1 LDALGERIVLLVAAC
16 SLAALLAHFLLT
28 SCSLLAHVPF
38 PTASP
43 PLPHSYI
50 LGIPV
55 LFYAVLKLAREEN
68 VTKCLIDM
76 RKNEN
81 LQARYLAMARADI
94 EVSGKL
100 YVVPDNDE
108 EVREVVGS
116 FLRRKNLR
124 SHKLLSQI
132 GFIVESYQEHAWF
145 YEMWELVRKLFLVG
159 VSGAEKKERRRRRK
173 EEGEGR
179 RRRSGIDRWY

>member
-1 LDALGERIVLLVAAC
+1 MDALGERIVLLVAAC
-16 SLAALLAHFLLT
+16 SLAALFAHFLLT
-28 SCSLLAHVPF
+28 SCSRSLFHC
-38 PTASP
+38 
-43 PLPHSYI
+43 PHSYI

-159 VSGAEKKERRRRRK
+159 VSGAE
-173 EEGEGR
+173 EGR
-179 RRRSGIDRWY
+179 RR

>member
-1 LDALGERIVLLVAAC
+1 MVAFGGCFWENSLCFAC
-16 SLAALLAHFLLT
+16 CCAPFAHFD
-28 SCSLLAHVPF
+28 HVLFTPF
-38 PTASP
+38 VNLFLPPP
-43 PLPHSYI
+43 PLPPHSYI

-68 VTKCLIDM
+68 VTKSLINM

-100 YVVPDNDE
+100 YVVPENDE

-159 VSGAEKKERRRRRK
+159 VSGGAS
-173 EEGEGR
+173 
-179 RRRSGIDRWY
+179 SGVLFGVGT

>member
-1 LDALGERIVLLVAAC
+1 
-16 SLAALLAHFLLT
+16 
-28 SCSLLAHVPF
+28 
-38 PTASP
+38 
-43 PLPHSYI
+43 
-50 LGIPV
+50 
-55 LFYAVLKLAREEN
+55 
-68 VTKCLIDM
+68 M

-159 VSGAEKKERRRRRK
+159 VSGAEEGKKKAKE

>member
-1 LDALGERIVLLVAAC
+1 M
-16 SLAALLAHFLLT
+16 
-28 SCSLLAHVPF
+28 
-38 PTASP
+38 
-43 PLPHSYI
+43 
-50 LGIPV
+50 

>member
-1 LDALGERIVLLVAAC
+1 M
-16 SLAALLAHFLLT
+16 
-28 SCSLLAHVPF
+28 
-38 PTASP
+38 
-43 PLPHSYI
+43 
-50 LGIPV
+50 
-55 LFYAVLKLAREEN
+55 LKLAREEN

-159 VSGAEKKERRRRRK
+159 VSGAEEGKKKAKERRRRRK
-173 EEGEGR
+173 KKKK
-179 RRRSGIDRWY
+179 WY